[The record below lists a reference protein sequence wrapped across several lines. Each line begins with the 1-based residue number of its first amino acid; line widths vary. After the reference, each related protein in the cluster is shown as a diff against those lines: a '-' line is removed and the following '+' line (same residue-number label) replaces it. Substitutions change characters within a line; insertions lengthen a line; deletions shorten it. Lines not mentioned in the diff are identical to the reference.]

1 MADKT
6 PPYIPEDYLP
16 LEEETALRSQVVRTN
31 SLFCQSLLRE
41 MSENS
46 LILLPKAKSDKDLAK
61 SDYFSSE
68 SKENS
73 TPDSLFK
80 LIRRC
85 SGMKTS
91 VSGNMFNDQIEKI
104 SSNVPSDISSK
115 ETSNKTAPELPMERF
130 CSTNRDISAKE
141 VEVLSSQVPSKEFS
155 LKRSR
160 NLSGEGESE
169 DSFEKR
175 ARVSAEE
182 IGTGEQGK
190 EMFLI
195 SRYVTITQDMPPE
208 APSEGTMTETNVE
221 CGVSPNE
228 NKSEGQVAE
237 EEEEKS
243 DANMTSEESMDVPS
257 VESGKMSQSSSVPD
271 QQQVSIAVDKEKS
284 SEGDRFNLWKRN
296 CPSDPKLRSKITT
309 TSEKSTDVTTAE
321 AEKSTDVTTVLS
333 TAEAE
338 KMSQSSINSRCQL
351 LLLKK
356 KLLKATGVRFV
367 GKEIVLQILNC
378 VRK

>member
-46 LILLPKAKSDKDLAK
+46 LILLPKATSEKDLAK

-73 TPDSLFK
+73 NVTPDSLFK

-91 VSGNMFNDQIEKI
+91 VSGNMFNDQIVKI
-104 SSNVPSDISSK
+104 PSHVPTDISSK

-141 VEVLSSQVPSKEFS
+141 VEVLSSQVPSKESS

-160 NLSGEGESE
+160 NLSSEGESE

-182 IGTGEQGK
+182 IGTGGQEK
-190 EMFLI
+190 EMFPV
-195 SRYVTITQDMPPE
+195 SPVMSPITQDMPPE
-208 APSEGTMTETNVE
+208 APSGGTMTETNVE

-228 NKSEGQVAE
+228 DKSEGQVAE
-237 EEEEKS
+237 EDVEKS
-243 DANMTSEESMDVPS
+243 EANMTSEESMDVPTA
-257 VESGKMSQSSSVPD
+257 ESGKMSQSSSVPD
-271 QQQVSIAVDKEKS
+271 QQQVSIAEERS
-284 SEGDRFNLWKRN
+284 SEGDRCSICGKRN
-296 CPSDPKLRSKITT
+296 CPADPKLRSKI
-309 TSEKSTDVTTAE
+309 SQMPMPLKS
-321 AEKSTDVTTVLS
+321 L
-333 TAEAE
+333 
-338 KMSQSSINSRCQL
+338 
-351 LLLKK
+351 
-356 KLLKATGVRFV
+356 V
-367 GKEIVLQILNC
+367 GKPKSP
-378 VRK
+378 RKSKFSQVNVMKVKKTKTPFKHCIYTRSLTNRLAKRIANHTPLHVFKLKVT

>member
-16 LEEETALRSQVVRTN
+16 LEEEAALRSQVVRTN

-46 LILLPKAKSDKDLAK
+46 LILLPKAQKSDKDLAK

-73 TPDSLFK
+73 NVTPDSLFK

-141 VEVLSSQVPSKEFS
+141 VEVLSSQVPSKESS

-160 NLSGEGESE
+160 NLSSEGESE

-190 EMFLI
+190 EMSLI
-195 SRYVTITQDMPPE
+195 SPVMSPMTQDMPPE

-228 NKSEGQVAE
+228 DKSEGQVAE
-237 EEEEKS
+237 EEVEKS

-271 QQQVSIAVDKEKS
+271 QQQVSVAIAEERS
-284 SEGDRFNLWKRN
+284 SEGDRCSICGKRN
-296 CPSDPKLRSKITT
+296 CPADPKLRSKI
-309 TSEKSTDVTTAE
+309 SQMPMPQKS
-321 AEKSTDVTTVLS
+321 L
-333 TAEAE
+333 
-338 KMSQSSINSRCQL
+338 
-351 LLLKK
+351 
-356 KLLKATGVRFV
+356 V
-367 GKEIVLQILNC
+367 GKPKSP
-378 VRK
+378 RKSKFSQVNVMKVKKTKTPFKHCINTRSLTNRLAKRIANHTPLHVFKLKVT